1 MNKNDYIKSVEKI
14 ELSADF
20 YERTEKKMLEAAEN
34 TSRKK
39 PTKIINIAKIS
50 AMAAGFA
57 LLCAWTLIAVTGN
70 NFKLTTETA
79 DNSVDAVAAETTE
92 ATMAAAETVHDLLTD
107 DDASGAPLMPD
118 RMIEDAA
125 VENDEPSYVNGE
137 PYEEV
142 TSPAHFPDDTVAV
155 PQTTTEKEFPTQT
168 AVEKEFPIVN
178 RVDATTTMVTEPV
191 DVDGKVQST
200 MVPVIDN
207 VPVATMPVAY
217 HEPIITECGQ
227 NGKFVV
233 IDYKNN
239 SGEEITT
246 GYDYF
251 FYKVEKGKPV
261 MQSVTYIEI
270 ALILPHG
277 SDVTI
282 KIDTS
287 ELSDGEYIVKK
298 MFPDVDYTSEVSF
311 RIENGVLIFPG
322 K

>member
-79 DNSVDAVAAETTE
+79 DNSVDAVANETDV
-92 ATMAAAETVHDLLTD
+92 TMAAAETVHDLLTD
-107 DDASGAPLMPD
+107 DMQGAPLMPD
-118 RMIEDAA
+118 GMIEDAA

-155 PQTTTEKEFPTQT
+155 PQTT
-168 AVEKEFPIVN
+168 AEKEFPIVN

-200 MVPVIDN
+200 MEPTVDN
-207 VPVATMPVAY
+207 VSVATMPVAY
-217 HEPIITECGQ
+217 DAPIVVTKSYQ
-227 NGKFVV
+227 KGKDVV
-233 IDYKNN
+233 ISFENC
-239 SGEEITT
+239 SGQTIET

-251 FYKVEKGKPV
+251 LFRTDGVKAEMMEVAF
-261 MQSVTYIEI
+261 IEI
-270 ALILPHG
+270 LMIIPDGNDITL
-277 SDVTI
+277 
-282 KIDTS
+282 KIDTTN
-287 ELSDGEYIVKK
+287 LSDGEYLVRKQFQDI
-298 MFPDVDYTSEVSF
+298 DYTVEVSF
-311 RIENGVLIFPG
+311 RIENGVAVFPG

>member
-50 AMAAGFA
+50 AMVAGFA

-79 DNSVDAVAAETTE
+79 DNSVDAVAAETD

-107 DDASGAPLMPD
+107 DMQGAPLMPD
-118 RMIEDAA
+118 GMIEDEA

-142 TSPAHFPDDTVAV
+142 TSPAYDPNTAV
-155 PQTTTEKEFPTQT
+155 DNVGAQT
-168 AVEKEFPIVN
+168 AVEKEFPIN
-178 RVDATTTMVTEPV
+178 RFDATTTMVTEPV

-200 MVPVIDN
+200 MEPTVDN

-239 SGEEITT
+239 SGEELTT

-277 SDVTI
+277 ADVTI

>member
-1 MNKNDYIKSVEKI
+1 MNKNDYIKSVDKI

-20 YERTEKKMLEAAEN
+20 YERTEKKMLEAAN
-34 TSRKK
+34 KK
-39 PTKIINIAKIS
+39 KSTKIINIAKIS

-79 DNSVDAVAAETTE
+79 DNSIDAVANETD
-92 ATMAAAETVHDLLTD
+92 ATMAGAETVHDLLTD
-107 DDASGAPLMPD
+107 DMQGAPLMPD
-118 RMIEDAA
+118 GMIEDAA

-142 TSPAHFPDDTVAV
+142 TSPAHFPEDTVAV
-155 PQTTTEKEFPTQT
+155 PQTT
-168 AVEKEFPIVN
+168 AEKEFPIN
-178 RVDATTTMVTEPV
+178 RFDVTTTMVTEPMDA
-191 DVDGKVQST
+191 DVKVQST
-200 MVPVIDN
+200 MEPTVDN

-217 HEPIITECGQ
+217 YEPIITECGQ

-239 SGEEITT
+239 SGEELIT

-261 MQSVTYIEI
+261 MQNVAFIEI

-311 RIENGVLIFPG
+311 RIENGVVIFPG

>member
-34 TSRKK
+34 TSKKK

-57 LLCAWTLIAVTGN
+57 LLCAWTLIAVSGN

-79 DNSVDAVAAETTE
+79 DNSVDAVAAETD
-92 ATMAAAETVHDLLTD
+92 ATMAGAETVHDLLTD
-107 DDASGAPLMPD
+107 DMQGAPLMPD
-118 RMIEDAA
+118 GMIEDAA
-125 VENDEPSYVNGE
+125 VENDEPSYVDGE

-155 PQTTTEKEFPTQT
+155 PQTTSEKEFPT
-168 AVEKEFPIVN
+168 VN
-178 RVDATTTMVTEPV
+178 RVDATTTMVTESV

-239 SGEEITT
+239 SGEELTT

-251 FYKVEKGKPV
+251 FYKIEKGKPV

-277 SDVTI
+277 ADVTI

>member
-34 TSRKK
+34 TSKKK
-39 PTKIINIAKIS
+39 PIKIINIAKIS

-57 LLCAWTLIAVTGN
+57 LLCAWTLIAVSGN

-79 DNSVDAVAAETTE
+79 DNSIDAVANETD

-107 DDASGAPLMPD
+107 DMQGAPLMPD
-118 RMIEDAA
+118 GMIDDAA
-125 VENDEPSYVNGE
+125 VENDEPSYVDGE
-137 PYEEV
+137 LYEEV

-155 PQTTTEKEFPTQT
+155 PQTTAEKEFPT
-168 AVEKEFPIVN
+168 VN
-178 RVDATTTMVTEPV
+178 RVDVTTTMVTEPV

-200 MVPVIDN
+200 MVPTVDN

-261 MQSVTYIEI
+261 MQSVTFIEI

-277 SDVTI
+277 ADVAI